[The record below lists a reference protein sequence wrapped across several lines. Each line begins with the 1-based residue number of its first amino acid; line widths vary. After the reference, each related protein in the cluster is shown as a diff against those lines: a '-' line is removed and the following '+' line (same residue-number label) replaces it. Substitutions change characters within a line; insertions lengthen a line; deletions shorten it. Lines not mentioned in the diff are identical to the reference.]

1 MLLKTKIIGGV
12 IAASCILAGAGAI
25 AVNNIHFGSDSV
37 TCNASTGDTISVTSD
52 YKMQSSGD
60 EFAFTKGKD
69 TVMTGILLSDKDYTA
84 YFDTAYTDG
93 ACKIIDKGKDK
104 GLEYI
109 YYTYTKGDDITY
121 EYLGWIVGSNTGV
134 LLEGGDSKSLTSNVF
149 DTVSVSVKDTE
160 KDNDYVYTP
169 EKESQD
175 KEDVKVG
182 GDNKA
187 SSEDSSAWDAI
198 GIKIDG
204 KEFKYPYSYKEL
216 KELGWSFDSSDYT
229 DNGSGEYIVNAGERT
244 SQIELNNEDYGTDDN
259 DAHVSVTFINSG
271 EDAADISDCDINS
284 ISISAVYGFDEISKY
299 PDIELAGGIHF
310 GSSEEEIRKAYGEP
324 SDVYKGTYYTELT
337 YNSDNSRYMT
347 LYIYKDK
354 GLLDVE
360 LKGL

>member
-134 LLEGGDSKSLTSNVF
+134 LLEGGDSKSLTSDVF
-149 DTVSVSVKDTE
+149 DTVFVSVKDTE

-204 KEFKYPYSYKEL
+204 KFFQGLPPYSKRVL
-216 KELGWSFDSSDYT
+216 
-229 DNGSGEYIVNAGERT
+229 I
-244 SQIELNNEDYGTDDN
+244 
-259 DAHVSVTFINSG
+259 
-271 EDAADISDCDINS
+271 
-284 ISISAVYGFDEISKY
+284 
-299 PDIELAGGIHF
+299 
-310 GSSEEEIRKAYGEP
+310 
-324 SDVYKGTYYTELT
+324 
-337 YNSDNSRYMT
+337 
-347 LYIYKDK
+347 
-354 GLLDVE
+354 
-360 LKGL
+360 

>member
-1 MLLKTKIIGGV
+1 M
-12 IAASCILAGAGAI
+12 
-25 AVNNIHFGSDSV
+25 
-37 TCNASTGDTISVTSD
+37 
-52 YKMQSSGD
+52 
-60 EFAFTKGKD
+60 
-69 TVMTGILLSDKDYTA
+69 
-84 YFDTAYTDG
+84 
-93 ACKIIDKGKDK
+93 
-104 GLEYI
+104 
-109 YYTYTKGDDITY
+109 
-121 EYLGWIVGSNTGV
+121 
-134 LLEGGDSKSLTSNVF
+134 EGGDSKSLTSDVF
-149 DTVSVSVKDTE
+149 DTISVSVKDTE

-175 KEDVKVG
+175 KEDVEASG
-182 GDNKA
+182 NNET

-354 GLLDVE
+354 GLMDVE